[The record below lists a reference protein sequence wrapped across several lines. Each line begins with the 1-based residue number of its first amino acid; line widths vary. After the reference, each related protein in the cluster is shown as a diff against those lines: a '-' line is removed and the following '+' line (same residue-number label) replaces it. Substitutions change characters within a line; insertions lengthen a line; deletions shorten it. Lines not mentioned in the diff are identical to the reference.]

1 MDAFIKVMTG
11 RKQNIQSQLDDIC
24 AAQIAENCQKIKSI
38 IVETIILCGRQNIPL
53 RGNRDSALDLE
64 RDETA
69 NCGNF
74 WALLQFHASAGDLVL
89 RDHLTHAP
97 RNAVYTSL
105 DIQNQIID
113 ILGDY
118 IRQKIFSVVERAQF
132 LTIIADEVTDCSNK
146 EQLSLVLRF
155 VDRESNQIRED
166 LVTFVECDTG
176 VTGRNLA
183 DKMLNFLRSQGVDLT
198 KMRGQAYDGA
208 GSMAGKTN
216 GAAAL
221 ISREYPLALYLHCA
235 SHCLN
240 LAVVKSLDETN
251 VHNMMGIVDKV
262 WIFSARPK
270 RQRKLEEA
278 IESTQPEAKV
288 QKLKDLCRTRW
299 IQRIDA
305 LDHYFQ
311 VLHPSIVQCMESIS
325 DEGSRLWSADSITD
339 SKTLLLA
346 ITTTEFISALVV
358 TNACLHYLLSLT
370 CSLQAEAKD
379 IVEAVAEVKHVVT
392 ALKEV
397 RENIIISSP

>member
-1 MDAFIKVMTG
+1 
-11 RKQNIQSQLDDIC
+11 
-24 AAQIAENCQKIKSI
+24 
-38 IVETIILCGRQNIPL
+38 
-53 RGNRDSALDLE
+53 
-64 RDETA
+64 
-69 NCGNF
+69 
-74 WALLQFHASAGDLVL
+74 
-89 RDHLTHAP
+89 
-97 RNAVYTSL
+97 
-105 DIQNQIID
+105 
-113 ILGDY
+113 
-118 IRQKIFSVVERAQF
+118 
-132 LTIIADEVTDCSNK
+132 
-146 EQLSLVLRF
+146 
-155 VDRESNQIRED
+155 
-166 LVTFVECDTG
+166 
-176 VTGRNLA
+176 
-183 DKMLNFLRSQGVDLT
+183 MLNFLRSQGMDLT

-251 VHNMMGIVDKV
+251 IRNMMGIVDKV
-262 WIFSARPK
+262 WIFFSAHPK

-305 LDHYFQ
+305 LDRFQ

-325 DEGSRLWSADSITD
+325 VEGSRLWSADSITD

-346 ITTTEFISALVV
+346 ITTTEFISALVA

-397 RENIIISSP
+397 RENISVHHKECFATVEQICDSVGVEPTLPRLCARQRNRSNVPAENACEYYRRVISYFRA

>member
-1 MDAFIKVMTG
+1 MSKLIF
-11 RKQNIQSQLDDIC
+11 
-24 AAQIAENCQKIKSI
+24 
-38 IVETIILCGRQNIPL
+38 CGRQNVPL
-53 RGNRDSALDLE
+53 RGHRDSALELE
-64 RDETA
+64 HDETT
-69 NCGNF
+69 NGGNF
-74 WALLQFHASAGDLVL
+74 WALLQFRASAGDLVL
-89 RDHLTHAP
+89 RDHLAHAP
-97 RNAVYTSL
+97 RNAVYTSP
-105 DIQNQIID
+105 DIQNQIIN

-118 IRQKIFSVVERAQF
+118 TRQKIFSKVQRAQF
-132 LTIIADEVTDCSNK
+132 FTIIADEVTDCSNK
-146 EQLSLVLRF
+146 EQFSLVLRF

-183 DKMLNFLRSQGVDLT
+183 DKMLNFLNSQGVDLT

-251 VHNMMGIVDKV
+251 VRNMMGIVDKV
-262 WIFSARPK
+262 WIFSAHPK
-270 RQRKLEEA
+270 RQRKLEA

-305 LDHYFQ
+305 LDRFQ

-339 SKTLLLA
+339 SKTYIVTSHYHHRIHQCSGGYQCLPALLA
-346 ITTTEFISALVV
+346 
-358 TNACLHYLLSLT
+358 LT
-370 CSLQAEAKD
+370 D
-379 IVEAVAEVKHVVT
+379 M
-392 ALKEV
+392 
-397 RENIIISSP
+397 